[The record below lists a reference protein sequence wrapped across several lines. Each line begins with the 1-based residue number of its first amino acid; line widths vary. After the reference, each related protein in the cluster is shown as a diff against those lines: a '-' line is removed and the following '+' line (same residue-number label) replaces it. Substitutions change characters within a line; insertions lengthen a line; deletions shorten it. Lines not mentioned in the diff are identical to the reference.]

1 MHVKTFLQDP
11 IGLTYELV
19 LDRFLQDS
27 YKILYTGNLSKI
39 SFLYNLRRNLDL
51 TRFLRSL

>member
-19 LDRFLQDS
+19 LDMFLQDS

-51 TRFLRSL
+51 TRFLGSL

>member
-1 MHVKTFLQDP
+1 MHIKAFLQDP

-27 YKILYTGNLSKI
+27 YKILYTGNL
-39 SFLYNLRRNLDL
+39 
-51 TRFLRSL
+51 